1 MPVPAGRWLL
11 LLCLAAAGKQLSLQ
25 ITPLCESEQHYEY
38 SGRCCTKCEPGKY
51 MSARCTETSDSVCT
65 PCGPNEYM
73 DVWNE
78 EDKCLL
84 HKICDQGK
92 ALREVNPG
100 NSTFQRQCACTV
112 GYHWNEDCDCCQ
124 RNTICAPGF
133 GVKHPVQQDQ
143 DTMCIPCPRGYFS
156 KVASSTDECKSWTN
170 CTALGMT
177 EDMPGTEK
185 SDVVCAEWKVPE
197 PSEDGA
203 NQILYVLIVVSFFVA
218 LIGIVIF
225 IVYYKNKGKKL
236 TDLQNWAS
244 EVCSQIK
251 GTKETPRDTSVT
263 MNIVNVVVPQTSEGM
278 CLLDPAG
285 SPAPGNACCIS
296 GHSPCRKGSPSMAP
310 CEVGGSLQG
319 FSVVTET
326 DDDHFPPVPTE
337 DEYMDKDL
345 GTADYLSL
353 PSRTASKTVSSFSE
367 PMEAGEND
375 SLNQYFSGIGSTED
389 VSVSQ
394 GFHPFTDGAHTATD
408 KLLQK
413 SCQHAHSCPK
423 EIGNKDTD
431 HCATNSNSEKI
442 CVRCGISYRESPRK
456 WSKSCCAAADS
467 DSTSPETGSYAQCTC
482 GLNFLSAGQSTL
494 ANDHGMEDASSDST
508 NMKYQNTSRSTSG
521 TNKSTSGT
529 NSSTSDLP
537 PVSGNV
543 TGNSNSTFISSGQV
557 MNFKGD
563 IIVVYLSQNSQ
574 EGAAASGPSEENV
587 GSPVQE
593 ENLSRCETFAG
604 NAQHYKEKCAE
615 LQQGSCPSAAS
626 GGPRWL
632 AGSLP
637 QEQSPSCCN
646 QALRPV
652 QEEGKLGHF
661 SEKVLN

>member
-1 MPVPAGRWLL
+1 MPVPSGCWLL

-25 ITPLCESEQHYEY
+25 ITPPCESEQHYEY
-38 SGRCCTKCEPGKY
+38 LGRCCRKCEPGKY
-51 MSARCTETSDSVCT
+51 LSARCTATSDSVCQ

-78 EDKCLL
+78 EDKCFL

-100 NSTFQRQCACTV
+100 NSTFQRQCACTM
-112 GYHWNEDCDCCQ
+112 GYHWNEGCDCCQ
-124 RNTICAPGF
+124 RNTMCAPGL
-133 GVKHPVQQDQ
+133 GVKPPVQQDR

-156 KVASSTDECKSWTN
+156 KVSSSTDECKSWTN
-170 CTALGMT
+170 CTALGM
-177 EDMPGTEK
+177 EEIVPGTDK
-185 SDVVCAEWKVPE
+185 SDAVCKQRKMPE
-197 PSEDGA
+197 PSEDA
-203 NQILYVLIVVSFFVA
+203 
-218 LIGIVIF
+218 
-225 IVYYKNKGKKL
+225 
-236 TDLQNWAS
+236 DLQNWAN

-251 GTKETPRDTSVT
+251 GTKELPRDALVT
-263 MNIVNVVVPQTSEGM
+263 VNITNAPVPQTAEGT
-278 CLLDPAG
+278 CLLVPSG
-285 SPAPGNACCIS
+285 SPVPGKSCCTS
-296 GHSPCRKGSPSMAP
+296 GHTPCRNGGPSTEP
-310 CEVGGSLQG
+310 CEAGE

-326 DDDHFPPVPTE
+326 DDYQFPPVPTE

-345 GTADYLSL
+345 NNTDYLSL
-353 PSRTASKTVSSFSE
+353 LSQTASKTVSSFSE

-389 VSVSQ
+389 VSVSP
-394 GFHPFTDGAHTATD
+394 GFYPPSNTDGTHIATD
-408 KLLQK
+408 QLLQK

-423 EIGNKDTD
+423 ETGNKDTD
-431 HCATNSNSEKI
+431 HFATNCDSEKI
-442 CVRCGISYRESPRK
+442 CVRCGILYRESPQK
-456 WSKSCCAAADS
+456 CYKPCCAAADS
-467 DSTSPETGSYAQCTC
+467 ISTSPETGSCAQCTC
-482 GLNFLSAGQSTL
+482 GLNFFSAGQSTL
-494 ANDHGMEDASSDST
+494 ANNLGMEDAPSDST
-508 NMKYQNTSRSTSG
+508 NVKYQNTNRSTSG
-521 TNKSTSGT
+521 TQSSTSGI

-537 PVSGNV
+537 PASGNV

-574 EGAAASGPSEENV
+574 EGVAASSGLSEENV

-615 LQQGSCPSAAS
+615 LQGACPAPGS
-626 GGPRWL
+626 GGPRWPGGAL
-632 AGSLP
+632 A
-637 QEQSPSCCN
+637 QEWGPSCGG
-646 QALRPV
+646 QASQPV

>member
-1 MPVPAGRWLL
+1 MPDPSGCWLL

-25 ITPLCESEQHYEY
+25 ITPPCESEQHYEY
-38 SGRCCTKCEPGKY
+38 LGRCCRKCEPGKY
-51 MSARCTETSDSVCT
+51 LSARCTATSDSVCQ

-100 NSTFQRQCACTV
+100 NSTFQRQCACTM

-124 RNTICAPGF
+124 RNTMCAPGL
-133 GVKHPVQQDQ
+133 GVKPPVQQDR

-156 KVASSTDECKSWTN
+156 KVSSSTDECKSWTN
-170 CTALGMT
+170 CTALGM
-177 EDMPGTEK
+177 EEIVPGTDK
-185 SDVVCAEWKVPE
+185 SDAVCKEQKMPE
-197 PSEDGA
+197 PSED
-203 NQILYVLIVVSFFVA
+203 
-218 LIGIVIF
+218 
-225 IVYYKNKGKKL
+225 
-236 TDLQNWAS
+236 DLQNWAN

-251 GTKETPRDTSVT
+251 GTKELPRDALVT
-263 MNIVNVVVPQTSEGM
+263 VNITNAPVPQMAEGTF
-278 CLLDPAG
+278 LLVPSG
-285 SPAPGNACCIS
+285 SPVPGKSCCTS
-296 GHSPCRKGSPSMAP
+296 GHTPCRNESPSTEP
-310 CEVGGSLQG
+310 CEAGE

-326 DDDHFPPVPTE
+326 DDYQFPPVPTE

-345 GTADYLSL
+345 NNTDYLSL
-353 PSRTASKTVSSFSE
+353 LSQTASKTVSSFSQ

-389 VSVSQ
+389 VSVSP
-394 GFHPFTDGAHTATD
+394 GFHPPSNTDGAHVATD
-408 KLLQK
+408 QLLQK

-423 EIGNKDTD
+423 ETGNKDID
-431 HCATNSNSEKI
+431 NFATNCDSKRI
-442 CVRCGISYRESPRK
+442 CVRCGILYRESPQKCYKPCR
-456 WSKSCCAAADS
+456 AAADS
-467 DSTSPETGSYAQCTC
+467 TSTSPETGSCAQCTC

-494 ANDHGMEDASSDST
+494 GNNLGMEDAPSDST
-508 NMKYQNTSRSTSG
+508 NVKYQNTNGSTSG
-521 TNKSTSGT
+521 TQSSTSGT

-537 PVSGNV
+537 PASGNV

-574 EGAAASGPSEENV
+574 EGTAASSGLSEDNV

-615 LQQGSCPSAAS
+615 LQGARPAPGS
-626 GGPRWL
+626 GGPRWPGEAL
-632 AGSLP
+632 A
-637 QEQSPSCCN
+637 QEWSPSCGG
-646 QALRPV
+646 QASQPV

>member
-1 MPVPAGRWLL
+1 MPGPPGWLA
-11 LLCLAAAGKQLSLQ
+11 LLCLAAAGHQQLSLQ
-25 ITPLCESEQHYEY
+25 STLLCDSEQHYEY

-51 MSARCTETSDSVCT
+51 MSAKCTATSDSVCQ

-92 ALREVNPG
+92 ALKEVNPG
-100 NSTFQRQCACTV
+100 NSTFQRQCACTT

-133 GVKHPVQQDQ
+133 GIGHPVQQDK
-143 DTMCIPCPRGYFS
+143 DTKCMPCPRGYFS
-156 KVASSTDECKSWTN
+156 KVASSTDECKAWTN
-170 CTALGMT
+170 CTALGMA
-177 EDMPGTEK
+177 EVVPGTDK
-185 SDVVCAEWKVPE
+185 SDAVCAERKIPE
-197 PSEDGA
+197 QPEDGT
-203 NQILYVLIVVSFFVA
+203 NKILYVLIVILFFVA

-236 TDLQNWAS
+236 TADLQNWAN

-251 GTKETPRDTSVT
+251 GTKEPPRDAFVAVNIPNAVAPQGSEDMRLLGPAACPGPGSSSCAGAHTSC
-263 MNIVNVVVPQTSEGM
+263 S
-278 CLLDPAG
+278 
-285 SPAPGNACCIS
+285 
-296 GHSPCRKGSPSMAP
+296 HSSPSTAP
-310 CEVGGSLQG
+310 CEAGGNLQQL
-319 FSVVTET
+319 SVVTET
-326 DDDHFPPVPTE
+326 DHDHFPPVPTE

-345 GTADYLSL
+345 NAADYLSL
-353 PSRTASKTVSSFSE
+353 LSRPDSKTVSSFSE
-367 PMEAGEND
+367 PVEIGEND
-375 SLNQYFSGIGSTED
+375 SLNQCFSGVGSTED

-394 GFHPFTDGAHTATD
+394 GSDSFSDADGAHAAMD
-408 KLLQK
+408 KYLQK
-413 SCQHAHSCPK
+413 SYQRVHSCPK
-423 EIGNKDTD
+423 ETDSKDTD
-431 HCATNSNSEKI
+431 RFATNHDSEKI

-456 WSKSCCAAADS
+456 WSKPCCAAVDS
-467 DSTSPETGSYAQCTC
+467 ASTSPETGSYAQCTC

-494 ANDHGMEDASSDST
+494 ASDHGMEDASSDGTST
-508 NMKYQNTSRSTSG
+508 KYQNTSR
-521 TNKSTSGT
+521 STSGT

-537 PVSGNV
+537 PASGNV

-574 EGAAASGPSEENV
+574 EGATASSGAASENV

-593 ENLSRCETFAG
+593 ENPSRCETFAG

-615 LQQGSCPSAAS
+615 LHAGGAA
-626 GGPRWL
+626 GPRHHHT
-632 AGSLP
+632 ATVP
-637 QEQSPSCCN
+637 SPG
-646 QALRPV
+646 LRHEASQPV
-652 QEEGKLGHF
+652 QEEGRLGHS

>member
-1 MPVPAGRWLL
+1 
-11 LLCLAAAGKQLSLQ
+11 LSLQ
-25 ITPLCESEQHYEY
+25 ITPPCESEQHYEY

-51 MSARCTETSDSVCT
+51 MSARCTSTSDSVCQS
-65 PCGPNEYM
+65 CGPNEYM

-100 NSTFQRQCACTV
+100 NSTFQRQCACTM

-133 GVKHPVQQDQ
+133 GVKHPVQQDK
-143 DTMCIPCPRGYFS
+143 DTMCTPCPRGYFS

-170 CTALGMT
+170 CTALGMA
-177 EDMPGTEK
+177 EIVPGTDK
-185 SDVVCAEWKVPE
+185 SDAVCAERKTPA
-197 PSEDGA
+197 PSEDGT
-203 NQILYVLIVVSFFVA
+203 NRILYVLIVILFFVA

-225 IVYYKNKGKKL
+225 IIYYKNKGKKL
-236 TDLQNWAS
+236 TADLQNWAN

-251 GTKETPRDTSVT
+251 GTKEPPRDAFVT
-263 MNIVNVVVPQTSEGM
+263 VNTTNATVPHTSEGV
-278 CLLDPAG
+278 CLLGPTG
-285 SPAPGNACCIS
+285 SPAPGNLCCTS
-296 GHSPCRKGSPSMAP
+296 GHAPCKNGSPGMVP
-310 CEVGGSLQG
+310 CEAGGSLQE
-319 FSVVTET
+319 FSLLTET
-326 DDDHFPPVPTE
+326 GDNHFPPVPTE

-345 GTADYLSL
+345 NTTDYLSL
-353 PSRTASKTVSSFSE
+353 LSRTASKTVSSFSE

-389 VSVSQ
+389 ISVSQ
-394 GFHPFTDGAHTATD
+394 GSHPSSDTGGAHTATD

-413 SCQHAHSCPK
+413 SCQHAHSCLK
-423 EIGNKDTD
+423 ETGNKDTD
-431 HCATNSNSEKI
+431 RFATNYDSEKV

-456 WSKSCCAAADS
+456 WSKPCCAAADS
-467 DSTSPETGSYAQCTC
+467 ASTSPETGSYAHCTC

-494 ANDHGMEDASSDST
+494 ASDHGMKDASSDST
-508 NMKYQNTSRSTSG
+508 NMKYQNANR
-521 TNKSTSGT
+521 STSGT

-537 PVSGNV
+537 PASGNV

-574 EGAAASGPSEENV
+574 EGATASGPSEENV

-593 ENLSRCETFAG
+593 ENLIRCETFAG

-615 LQQGSCPSAAS
+615 LQGACPAAGS
-626 GGPRWL
+626 GGPRQTTAPL
-632 AGSLP
+632 A
-637 QEQSPSCCN
+637 QERGPSCRG
-646 QALRPV
+646 QASQPV

>member
-1 MPVPAGRWLL
+1 
-11 LLCLAAAGKQLSLQ
+11 LSLQ
-25 ITPLCESEQHYEY
+25 ITPPCESEQHYEY

-51 MSARCTETSDSVCT
+51 MSARCTGTSDSVCQ

-124 RNTICAPGF
+124 RNTMCAPGF
-133 GVKHPVQQDQ
+133 GAEHPVQQDK
-143 DTMCIPCPRGYFS
+143 DTTCTPCPRGSFS
-156 KVASSTDECKSWTN
+156 KVTSSTDKCKSWTN
-170 CTALGMT
+170 CTALGMA
-177 EDMPGTEK
+177 EIVPGTDK
-185 SDVVCAEWKVPE
+185 SDAVCAERKTPE
-197 PSEDGA
+197 PSEDGT
-203 NQILYVLIVVSFFVA
+203 NRILYVLIVILVFLA
-218 LIGIVIF
+218 LIGIVVF

-236 TDLQNWAS
+236 TADLQNWAN

-251 GTKETPRDTSVT
+251 GTKQPPRDAFVT
-263 MNIVNVVVPQTSEGM
+263 VNITNPPVPQTSEGVR
-278 CLLDPAG
+278 LLGPAG
-285 SPAPGNACCIS
+285 SPAPGNSCCTS
-296 GHSPCRKGSPSMAP
+296 GHTPCRNGSPSTAP
-310 CEVGGSLQG
+310 CEVEGSLQV
-319 FSVVTET
+319 SVLTET
-326 DDDHFPPVPTE
+326 VDHFPPVPTE
-337 DEYMDKDL
+337 DEYTDKDL
-345 GTADYLSL
+345 NTADYLSL
-353 PSRTASKTVSSFSE
+353 LSRTASKTVSSFSE

-375 SLNQYFSGIGSTED
+375 SLNQYFSGVGSTED

-394 GFHPFTDGAHTATD
+394 GSYPSSDTDGVHTATE

-413 SCQHAHSCPK
+413 SCQHAHSCMK
-423 EIGNKDTD
+423 EMGNKDTD
-431 HCATNSNSEKI
+431 RFATNYDSEKI

-456 WSKSCCAAADS
+456 WSKPCCAVADS
-467 DSTSPETGSYAQCTC
+467 VSTSPETGSYPQCSC

-494 ANDHGMEDASSDST
+494 VSDHGMEDAPSDST
-508 NMKYQNTSRSTSG
+508 NMKHQNTNR
-521 TNKSTSGT
+521 STSGT

-537 PVSGNV
+537 PASGNV

-574 EGAAASGPSEENV
+574 EGATAAGPSEEENV

-615 LQQGSCPSAAS
+615 LQACCPAAGT
-626 GGPRWL
+626 GGPQRTTGQL
-632 AGSLP
+632 A
-637 QEQSPSCCN
+637 QEQGPCRSG
-646 QALRPV
+646 QASQPV
-652 QEEGKLGHF
+652 QEEGRLGHF

>member
-1 MPVPAGRWLL
+1 MPVPSGCWLL

-25 ITPLCESEQHYEY
+25 ITPPCESEQHYEY

-51 MSARCTETSDSVCT
+51 MSARCTGASDTMCQ

-100 NSTFQRQCACTV
+100 NSTFQRQCACTM

-133 GVKHPVQQDQ
+133 GVEHPVQQDK
-143 DTMCIPCPRGYFS
+143 DTMCTPCPRGYFS

-170 CTALGMT
+170 CTALGMA
-177 EDMPGTEK
+177 EIVPGTDK
-185 SDVVCAEWKVPE
+185 SDAVCAERKMPE
-197 PSEDGA
+197 PTEDGTTR
-203 NQILYVLIVVSFFVA
+203 ILYVLIVVLFFVA
-218 LIGIVIF
+218 LICIVIF
-225 IVYYKNKGKKL
+225 IIYYKNKGKKL
-236 TDLQNWAS
+236 TDLQNWAN

-251 GTKETPRDTSVT
+251 GTKEPPRDAFVT
-263 MNIVNVVVPQTSEGM
+263 VNTTNAAVPQTSEGV
-278 CLLDPAG
+278 CLLGPPG
-285 SPAPGNACCIS
+285 SPAPGNSCCTS
-296 GHSPCRKGSPSMAP
+296 GHAPCRDRSPSTAP
-310 CEVGGSLQG
+310 CEAGGSLQG

-326 DDDHFPPVPTE
+326 DDDHFPPVPME

-345 GTADYLSL
+345 NTTDYLSSL
-353 PSRTASKTVSSFSE
+353 SRTASKTVSSFSE

-394 GFHPFTDGAHTATD
+394 GSRPSANTDGAHVATD

-413 SCQHAHSCPK
+413 SCQRAHSCLK
-423 EIGNKDTD
+423 ETDNKDTD
-431 HCATNSNSEKI
+431 RFATNYDSEKI

-456 WSKSCCAAADS
+456 WSKPCCAAADS
-467 DSTSPETGSYAQCTC
+467 ASTSPETGSYAQCTC

-494 ANDHGMEDASSDST
+494 ARDHGMEDASLDSN
-508 NMKYQNTSRSTSG
+508 NMKYQNTNR
-521 TNKSTSGT
+521 STSGT

-537 PVSGNV
+537 PASGNV

-574 EGAAASGPSEENV
+574 EGATASGPSEENV

-604 NAQHYKEKCAE
+604 NTQHYKEKCAE
-615 LQQGSCPSAAS
+615 LQGTCPLVGS
-626 GGPRWL
+626 GGPWRTTGPL
-632 AGSLP
+632 A
-637 QEQSPSCCN
+637 QERGPSRRG
-646 QALRPV
+646 QASQPV

>member
-1 MPVPAGRWLL
+1 MPVPSGCWLL

-25 ITPLCESEQHYEY
+25 ITPPCKSEQHYEY

-51 MSARCTETSDSVCT
+51 MSARCTGTSDSVCQ

-133 GVKHPVQQDQ
+133 GVKHPVQQDK
-143 DTMCIPCPRGYFS
+143 DTMCAPCPRGYFS

-170 CTALGMT
+170 CTALGL
-177 EDMPGTEK
+177 EEIMPGTDK
-185 SDVVCAEWKVPE
+185 SDAVCTQRKMPE
-197 PSEDGA
+197 PSEDGT
-203 NQILYVLIVVSFFVA
+203 NKILYVLIVILFFVA

-236 TDLQNWAS
+236 TADLQNWAN

-251 GTKETPRDTSVT
+251 RTQEPSKDVFVT
-263 MNIVNVVVPQTSEGM
+263 MNITNAAVPQTFEGM
-278 CLLDPAG
+278 CLLGPTG
-285 SPAPGNACCIS
+285 SPAPGNPCCTG
-296 GHSPCRKGSPSMAP
+296 GHTPCGNGSPSTAP
-310 CEVGGSLQG
+310 CEAGGSLQE
-319 FSVVTET
+319 FSEITVA

-345 GTADYLSL
+345 NSTDYLSL
-353 PSRTASKTVSSFSE
+353 LGRTASKTVSSFSE

-375 SLNQYFSGIGSTED
+375 SLNEYFSGIGSTED
-389 VSVSQ
+389 VSVS
-394 GFHPFTDGAHTATD
+394 HPSSSTDGAHTATD

-413 SCQHAHSCPK
+413 SCQHAHSCLK
-423 EIGNKDTD
+423 EMGKKDTD
-431 HCATNSNSEKI
+431 HVATNYDSEKI

-456 WSKSCCAAADS
+456 WSKPGCAAADIA
-467 DSTSPETGSYAQCTC
+467 STSPETGSYAQCTC
-482 GLNFLSAGQSTL
+482 GLNILSAGQSNL
-494 ANDHGMEDASSDST
+494 ASDRGVEDASSDST
-508 NMKYQNTSRSTSG
+508 NMKYQNTNSSA
-521 TNKSTSGT
+521 SGT

-537 PVSGNV
+537 PASGNV

-574 EGAAASGPSEENV
+574 EGATASGPSEENV

-615 LQQGSCPSAAS
+615 MQGVCPAMAS
-626 GGPRWL
+626 GGPRWTTGPL
-632 AGSLP
+632 A
-637 QEQSPSCCN
+637 QERGPSCRG
-646 QALRPV
+646 QASQPV

>member
-1 MPVPAGRWLL
+1 MPVPSGCWLL
-11 LLCLAAAGKQLSLQ
+11 LLCFAAAGKQLSLQ
-25 ITPLCESEQHYEY
+25 ITPPCESEQHYEH

-51 MSARCTETSDSVCT
+51 MSARCTGTSDSVCQ

-100 NSTFQRQCACTV
+100 NSTFQRQCACTM

-133 GVKHPVQQDQ
+133 GVEHPVQQDK
-143 DTMCIPCPRGYFS
+143 DTMCTPCPRGYFS

-170 CTALGMT
+170 CTALGMAET
-177 EDMPGTEK
+177 VPGTDK
-185 SDVVCAEWKVPE
+185 SDAVCAERKMPE
-197 PSEDGA
+197 PSEDGT
-203 NQILYVLIVVSFFVA
+203 NKILYVLIVILFFVA

-236 TDLQNWAS
+236 TADLQNWAN

-251 GTKETPRDTSVT
+251 GTKEHPRDAFVT
-263 MNIVNVVVPQTSEGM
+263 VNITNAAVLQTSEGV
-278 CLLDPAG
+278 CLLGPAC
-285 SPAPGNACCIS
+285 SSASGNSCCTS
-296 GHSPCRKGSPSMAP
+296 GHTPCSNGSPSMAP
-310 CEVGGSLQG
+310 CEAGGSLQE

-326 DDDHFPPVPTE
+326 DDHFPPVPTE
-337 DEYMDKDL
+337 DEYTDKDL
-345 GTADYLSL
+345 NTADYLSL
-353 PSRTASKTVSSFSE
+353 LSRTASKTVSSFSE

-394 GFHPFTDGAHTATD
+394 GSRPSSDTDGAHTATD

-413 SCQHAHSCPK
+413 SCQHAHSCLK
-423 EIGNKDTD
+423 ETGNKDTD
-431 HCATNSNSEKI
+431 RFTTNYDSEKT

-456 WSKSCCAAADS
+456 WSKSCCAVTDS
-467 DSTSPETGSYAQCTC
+467 ASTSPETGSHAQCTC

-494 ANDHGMEDASSDST
+494 ASDHSMEDASSDST
-508 NMKYQNTSRSTSG
+508 NMKYQNTNR
-521 TNKSTSGT
+521 STSGT

-537 PVSGNV
+537 PASGNV

-574 EGAAASGPSEENV
+574 EGAMASGLSEENV

-615 LQQGSCPSAAS
+615 LQGICPVMGSRGLRRTTGHLAQEWGPSSCRQAS
-626 GGPRWL
+626 
-632 AGSLP
+632 
-637 QEQSPSCCN
+637 Q
-646 QALRPV
+646 PV
-652 QEEGKLGHF
+652 QEEGRLGHF

>member
-1 MPVPAGRWLL
+1 MPVPSGSWLL
-11 LLCLAAAGKQLSLQ
+11 LLCLAAAGNQLSLH
-25 ITPLCESEQHYEY
+25 ITPPCEGEQHYEY

-51 MSARCTETSDSVCT
+51 MSARCTGTYDTVCQ

-133 GVKHPVQQDQ
+133 GAEHPVQQDK
-143 DTMCIPCPRGYFS
+143 DTMCTPCPKGYFS
-156 KVASSTDECKSWTN
+156 EVASSTDKCKSWTN
-170 CTALGMT
+170 CTALGMA
-177 EDMPGTEK
+177 ERVPGTDK
-185 SDVVCAEWKVPE
+185 SDAVCAEQEMPE
-197 PSEDGA
+197 PSEDGT
-203 NQILYVLIVVSFFVA
+203 NRILYVLIVILFFVA

-225 IVYYKNKGKKL
+225 IIYYKNKGKKL
-236 TDLQNWAS
+236 TADLQNWAN

-251 GTKETPRDTSVT
+251 GTKEPPRDASVT
-263 MNIVNVVVPQTSEGM
+263 LNITNDTVLQTSEGV
-278 CLLDPAG
+278 CLLGPTG
-285 SPAPGNACCIS
+285 SPTPGNSCCTS
-296 GHSPCRKGSPSMAP
+296 SHGPCRNRSPSTAP
-310 CEVGGSLQG
+310 CEAGGSLQEL
-319 FSVVTET
+319 SVLTET
-326 DDDHFPPVPTE
+326 DADHFSPVPTE
-337 DEYMDKDL
+337 DEYTDKEL
-345 GTADYLSL
+345 NTADYLSL
-353 PSRTASKTVSSFSE
+353 LSRTASKTVSSFSE
-367 PMEAGEND
+367 PVEAGEND
-375 SLNQYFSGIGSTED
+375 SLNQYFSGIGSAED
-389 VSVSQ
+389 ISVSQ
-394 GFHPFTDGAHTATD
+394 GSQPSSDTDGAHTATD

-413 SCQHAHSCPK
+413 SCQRAHSCLK
-423 EIGNKDTD
+423 ETDNKDTD
-431 HCATNSNSEKI
+431 RFTTNCDSEKT

-456 WSKSCCAAADS
+456 WSKPCWAVADS
-467 DSTSPETGSYAQCTC
+467 VSTSSETGSHAQCTC
-482 GLNFLSAGQSTL
+482 GLNFLSAGQSNI
-494 ANDHGMEDASSDST
+494 ANDHVMEDAPSDST
-508 NMKYQNTSRSTSG
+508 NMKYQNTNRSA
-521 TNKSTSGT
+521 SGT

-537 PVSGNV
+537 PASGNV

-574 EGAAASGPSEENV
+574 EGATVSGPTEENV

-615 LQQGSCPSAAS
+615 LQGPCPAAAGSR
-626 GGPRWL
+626 GPRWNSGYL
-632 AGSLP
+632 A
-637 QEQSPSCCN
+637 QERGPSCCC
-646 QALRPV
+646 QASQPV

>member
-1 MPVPAGRWLL
+1 MPVPSGCWLL
-11 LLCLAAAGKQLSLQ
+11 LLGLAAAGKQLSLQ
-25 ITPLCESEQHYEY
+25 ITLPCEGEQHYEY

-51 MSARCTETSDSVCT
+51 MSARCTGTSDSVCQ

-78 EDKCLL
+78 EEKCLL

-100 NSTFQRQCACTV
+100 NSTSQRQCACTM

-124 RNTICAPGF
+124 RNTVCAPGF
-133 GVKHPVQQDQ
+133 GVEHPVQQDK
-143 DTMCIPCPRGYFS
+143 DTMCTPCPRGYFS
-156 KVASSTDECKSWTN
+156 NVASSTDKCKSWTN

-177 EDMPGTEK
+177 ESVPGTDK
-185 SDVVCAEWKVPE
+185 SDAVCGEGKIPE

-203 NQILYVLIVVSFFVA
+203 NRILYVLIVILFFVA

-225 IVYYKNKGKKL
+225 IIYYKNKGKKL
-236 TDLQNWAS
+236 TADLQNWAN

-251 GTKETPRDTSVT
+251 GTKEPPRDAFVT
-263 MNIVNVVVPQTSEGM
+263 MNTTNAAVPQTSEGM
-278 CLLDPAG
+278 CLLGPAG
-285 SPAPGNACCIS
+285 SPAPGNLCCTS
-296 GHSPCRKGSPSMAP
+296 GQTPCGNGSPGLVP
-310 CEVGGSLQG
+310 CEVGGSFQE

-326 DDDHFPPVPTE
+326 DDNFPPVPTE

-345 GTADYLSL
+345 NTIDYLSL
-353 PSRTASKTVSSFSE
+353 LSQTASKTVSSFSE
-367 PMEAGEND
+367 PMETGEND
-375 SLNQYFSGIGSTED
+375 SLNQYFSGIGSSED

-394 GFHPFTDGAHTATD
+394 SSYPSSSTVGPHIVTD

-413 SCQHAHSCPK
+413 SCQCAHSCLK
-423 EIGNKDTD
+423 ETGNKDTD
-431 HCATNSNSEKI
+431 SFATNYDSEKI

-456 WSKSCCAAADS
+456 WSKPCCPAADCA
-467 DSTSPETGSYAQCTC
+467 STSPETGSCAQCTC

-494 ANDHGMEDASSDST
+494 ASDHGMEDASSDSG

-521 TNKSTSGT
+521 TNS
-529 NSSTSDLP
+529 NSSDLP
-537 PVSGNV
+537 PASGNV

-574 EGAAASGPSEENV
+574 EGATASGPSEENV

-615 LQQGSCPSAAS
+615 LQGACPAA
-626 GGPRWL
+626 GTGRPWPPARPL
-632 AGSLP
+632 A
-637 QEQSPSCCN
+637 QEQGLPRRDR
-646 QALRPV
+646 ALQPV
-652 QEEGKLGHF
+652 QEEGKLGHS

>member
-1 MPVPAGRWLL
+1 
-11 LLCLAAAGKQLSLQ
+11 LSLQ
-25 ITPLCESEQHYEY
+25 ITPPCESEQHYEY

-51 MSARCTETSDSVCT
+51 MSARCTSTSDSVCQS
-65 PCGPNEYM
+65 CGPNEYM

-100 NSTFQRQCACTV
+100 NSTFQRQCACTM

-133 GVKHPVQQDQ
+133 GVKHPVQQDK
-143 DTMCIPCPRGYFS
+143 DTMCTPCPRGYFS

-170 CTALGMT
+170 CTALGMA
-177 EDMPGTEK
+177 EIVPGTDK
-185 SDVVCAEWKVPE
+185 SDAVCAERKMPA
-197 PSEDGA
+197 PSEDGT
-203 NQILYVLIVVSFFVA
+203 NRILYVLIVILFFVA

-225 IVYYKNKGKKL
+225 IIYYKNKGKKL
-236 TDLQNWAS
+236 TADLQNWAN

-251 GTKETPRDTSVT
+251 GTKEPPRDAFVT
-263 MNIVNVVVPQTSEGM
+263 VNTTNATVPHTSESV
-278 CLLDPAG
+278 CLLGPTG
-285 SPAPGNACCIS
+285 SPAPGNLCCTS
-296 GHSPCRKGSPSMAP
+296 GHASCKNGSPGMVP
-310 CEVGGSLQG
+310 CEAGGSLQE
-319 FSVVTET
+319 FSLLTET
-326 DDDHFPPVPTE
+326 GDNHFPPVPTE

-345 GTADYLSL
+345 NTTDYLSL
-353 PSRTASKTVSSFSE
+353 LSRTASKTVSSFSE

-389 VSVSQ
+389 ISVSQ
-394 GFHPFTDGAHTATD
+394 GSHPSSDTGGAHTATD

-413 SCQHAHSCPK
+413 SCQHAHSCLK
-423 EIGNKDTD
+423 ETGNKDTD
-431 HCATNSNSEKI
+431 RFATNYDSEKV

-456 WSKSCCAAADS
+456 WSKPCCAAADS
-467 DSTSPETGSYAQCTC
+467 ASTSPETGSYAHCTC

-494 ANDHGMEDASSDST
+494 ASDHGMKDASSDST
-508 NMKYQNTSRSTSG
+508 NMKYQNANR
-521 TNKSTSGT
+521 STSGT

-537 PVSGNV
+537 PASGNV

-574 EGAAASGPSEENV
+574 EGATASGPSEENV

-593 ENLSRCETFAG
+593 ENLIRCETFAG

-615 LQQGSCPSAAS
+615 LQGACPAAGS
-626 GGPRWL
+626 GGPRQTTGPL
-632 AGSLP
+632 A
-637 QEQSPSCCN
+637 QERGPSCRG
-646 QALRPV
+646 QASQPV

>member
-1 MPVPAGRWLL
+1 
-11 LLCLAAAGKQLSLQ
+11 LSLQ
-25 ITPLCESEQHYEY
+25 ITPPCESEQHYEY

-51 MSARCTETSDSVCT
+51 MSARCTSTSDSVCQS
-65 PCGPNEYM
+65 CGPNEYM

-100 NSTFQRQCACTV
+100 NSTFQRQCACTM

-133 GVKHPVQQDQ
+133 GVKHPVQQDK
-143 DTMCIPCPRGYFS
+143 DTMCTPCPRGYFS

-170 CTALGMT
+170 CTALGMA
-177 EDMPGTEK
+177 EIVPGTDK
-185 SDVVCAEWKVPE
+185 SDAVCAERKMPA
-197 PSEDGA
+197 PSEDGT
-203 NQILYVLIVVSFFVA
+203 NRILYVLIVILFFVA

-225 IVYYKNKGKKL
+225 IIYYKNKGKKL
-236 TDLQNWAS
+236 TADLQNWAN

-251 GTKETPRDTSVT
+251 GTKEPPRDAFVT
-263 MNIVNVVVPQTSEGM
+263 VNTTNATVPHTSEGV
-278 CLLDPAG
+278 CLLGPTG
-285 SPAPGNACCIS
+285 SPAPGNLCCTS
-296 GHSPCRKGSPSMAP
+296 GHAPCKNGSPGMVP
-310 CEVGGSLQG
+310 CEAGGSLQE
-319 FSVVTET
+319 FSLLTET
-326 DDDHFPPVPTE
+326 GDNHFPPVPTE

-345 GTADYLSL
+345 NTTDYLSL
-353 PSRTASKTVSSFSE
+353 LSRTASKTVSSFSE

-389 VSVSQ
+389 ISVSQ
-394 GFHPFTDGAHTATD
+394 GSHPSSDTGGAHTATD

-413 SCQHAHSCPK
+413 SCQHAHSCLK
-423 EIGNKDTD
+423 ETGNKDTD
-431 HCATNSNSEKI
+431 RFATNYDSEKV

-456 WSKSCCAAADS
+456 WSKPCCAAADS
-467 DSTSPETGSYAQCTC
+467 ASTSPETGSYAHCTC

-494 ANDHGMEDASSDST
+494 ASDHGMKDASSDST
-508 NMKYQNTSRSTSG
+508 NMKYQNANR
-521 TNKSTSGT
+521 STSGT

-537 PVSGNV
+537 PASGNV

-574 EGAAASGPSEENV
+574 EGATASGPSEENV

-593 ENLSRCETFAG
+593 ENLIRCETFAG

-615 LQQGSCPSAAS
+615 LQGACPAAGS
-626 GGPRWL
+626 GGPRQTTGPL
-632 AGSLP
+632 A
-637 QEQSPSCCN
+637 QERGPSCRG
-646 QALRPV
+646 QASQPV

>member
-1 MPVPAGRWLL
+1 MPVPSGCWLL

-25 ITPLCESEQHYEY
+25 ITPPCESEQHYEY
-38 SGRCCTKCEPGKY
+38 LGRCCRKCEPGKY
-51 MSARCTETSDSVCT
+51 LSARCTATSDSVCQ

-100 NSTFQRQCACTV
+100 NSTFQRQCACTM

-124 RNTICAPGF
+124 RNTMCAPGL
-133 GVKHPVQQDQ
+133 GVKPPVQQDR
-143 DTMCIPCPRGYFS
+143 DTMCVPCPRGYFS
-156 KVASSTDECKSWTN
+156 KVSSSTDECKSWTN
-170 CTALGMT
+170 CTALGM
-177 EDMPGTEK
+177 EEIVPGTDK
-185 SDVVCAEWKVPE
+185 SDAVCKERKMFE
-197 PSEDGA
+197 PSEDA
-203 NQILYVLIVVSFFVA
+203 
-218 LIGIVIF
+218 
-225 IVYYKNKGKKL
+225 
-236 TDLQNWAS
+236 DLQNWAN

-251 GTKETPRDTSVT
+251 GTKELPRDALVSV
-263 MNIVNVVVPQTSEGM
+263 NITNAPVPQTAEGT
-278 CLLDPAG
+278 CLLVPSG
-285 SPAPGNACCIS
+285 SPVPGKSCCTS
-296 GHSPCRKGSPSMAP
+296 GHTACRNESPSTEP
-310 CEVGGSLQG
+310 CETGD

-326 DDDHFPPVPTE
+326 DDYQFPPVPTE

-345 GTADYLSL
+345 NNTDYLSL
-353 PSRTASKTVSSFSE
+353 LSQTASKTVSSFSQ

-389 VSVSQ
+389 VSVSP
-394 GFHPFTDGAHTATD
+394 GFHLPSNTDGAHVATD
-408 KLLQK
+408 QLLQK

-423 EIGNKDTD
+423 ETGNKDTD
-431 HCATNSNSEKI
+431 NFATNCDSKKI
-442 CVRCGISYRESPRK
+442 CVRCGILYRESPQKCYKPCR
-456 WSKSCCAAADS
+456 AAVDS
-467 DSTSPETGSYAQCTC
+467 TSTSPETGSCAQCTC

-494 ANDHGMEDASSDST
+494 GNNLGMEDAPSDST
-508 NMKYQNTSRSTSG
+508 NVKYQNTNGSTSG
-521 TNKSTSGT
+521 TQSSTSGT
-529 NSSTSDLP
+529 QSSTSDLP
-537 PVSGNV
+537 PASGNV

-574 EGAAASGPSEENV
+574 EGTAASSGLSEDHV

-615 LQQGSCPSAAS
+615 LQGARPAPGS
-626 GGPRWL
+626 GGPRWPGGAL
-632 AGSLP
+632 A
-637 QEQSPSCCN
+637 QEWGPSCSG
-646 QALRPV
+646 QASQPV

>member
-1 MPVPAGRWLL
+1 MPVPSGCWLL

-25 ITPLCESEQHYEY
+25 ITPPCESEQHYEY
-38 SGRCCTKCEPGKY
+38 LGRCCRKCEPGKY
-51 MSARCTETSDSVCT
+51 LSARCTATSDSVCQ

-100 NSTFQRQCACTV
+100 NSTFQRQCACTT

-124 RNTICAPGF
+124 RNTMCAPGL
-133 GVKHPVQQDQ
+133 GVKPPVQQDR

-156 KVASSTDECKSWTN
+156 KVSSSTDECKSWTN
-170 CTALGMT
+170 CTALGM
-177 EDMPGTEK
+177 EEIVPGTDK
-185 SDVVCAEWKVPE
+185 SDAVCKEQKMPE
-197 PSEDGA
+197 PSEDGT
-203 NQILYVLIVVSFFVA
+203 NRILYVLIVVLFFVT
-218 LIGIVIF
+218 LIGIVVF
-225 IVYYKNKGKKL
+225 IVYYKKKGKKL
-236 TDLQNWAS
+236 TDLQNWAN

-251 GTKETPRDTSVT
+251 GTKELRRDALVT
-263 MNIVNVVVPQTSEGM
+263 VNITNAPVPQTAEGT
-278 CLLDPAG
+278 CLLVPSG
-285 SPAPGNACCIS
+285 SPVPGKSCCTS
-296 GHSPCRKGSPSMAP
+296 GHTACSNESPSTEP
-310 CEVGGSLQG
+310 CEAGE

-326 DDDHFPPVPTE
+326 DDYQFPPVPTE

-345 GTADYLSL
+345 NNTDYLSL
-353 PSRTASKTVSSFSE
+353 LSQSASKTVSSFSQ

-389 VSVSQ
+389 VSVSP
-394 GFHPFTDGAHTATD
+394 GFHPPSNTDGAHVATD
-408 KLLQK
+408 QLLQK

-423 EIGNKDTD
+423 ETGNKDID
-431 HCATNSNSEKI
+431 NFATNCDPKKI
-442 CVRCGISYRESPRK
+442 CVRCGVLYRESPQKCYKPCR
-456 WSKSCCAAADS
+456 AAADS
-467 DSTSPETGSYAQCTC
+467 TSTSPETGSCAQCTC

-494 ANDHGMEDASSDST
+494 GNNLGMEDAPSDST
-508 NMKYQNTSRSTSG
+508 NVNTNGSTSG
-521 TNKSTSGT
+521 TQSSTSGT

-537 PVSGNV
+537 PASGNV

-574 EGAAASGPSEENV
+574 EGTAASSGLSEDNV

-615 LQQGSCPSAAS
+615 LQGARPAPGSGA
-626 GGPRWL
+626 PRSPGEAL
-632 AGSLP
+632 A
-637 QEQSPSCCN
+637 QEWGPSCGG
-646 QALRPV
+646 QASQPV

>member
-1 MPVPAGRWLL
+1 MPVPSGCWLL
-11 LLCLAAAGKQLSLQ
+11 LLGLAAAGKQLSLQ
-25 ITPLCESEQHYEY
+25 IAVPCEGERHYEY

-51 MSARCTETSDSVCT
+51 MSARCTGTSDSVCQ

-78 EDKCLL
+78 EEKCLL

-100 NSTFQRQCACTV
+100 NSTFQRQCACTM

-133 GVKHPVQQDQ
+133 GAEHPVQQDK
-143 DTMCIPCPRGYFS
+143 DTTCTPCPRGSFS
-156 KVASSTDECKSWTN
+156 NVASSTDKCKSWTN
-170 CTALGMT
+170 CTALGMK
-177 EDMPGTEK
+177 EIVPGTEK
-185 SDVVCAEWKVPE
+185 SDAVCAERKMPE
-197 PSEDGA
+197 TSEDGT
-203 NQILYVLIVVSFFVA
+203 NRILYVLVVLLFFVA

-225 IVYYKNKGKKL
+225 IIYYKNKGKKL

-251 GTKETPRDTSVT
+251 GTKEPPRDVFVT
-263 MNIVNVVVPQTSEGM
+263 MNTTNVAAPQTSEGT
-278 CLLDPAG
+278 CLLGPAG
-285 SPAPGNACCIS
+285 SPAPGNLCCTS
-296 GHSPCRKGSPSMAP
+296 SHTPCRNGNPSMVP
-310 CEVGGSLQG
+310 CEVGGSLQEL
-319 FSVVTET
+319 SVVTET
-326 DDDHFPPVPTE
+326 DDSFPPVPTE

-345 GTADYLSL
+345 NATDYLSL
-353 PSRTASKTVSSFSE
+353 LSRAASKTVSSFSE

-389 VSVSQ
+389 VSMSQ
-394 GFHPFTDGAHTATD
+394 GSHPSSDKDGAHIAMD

-413 SCQHAHSCPK
+413 SCQCAHSCLK
-423 EIGNKDTD
+423 ETGNKDTD
-431 HCATNSNSEKI
+431 NFATNYESEKI

-456 WSKSCCAAADS
+456 WSKPFCAAG
-467 DSTSPETGSYAQCTC
+467 DSTSTTLESGSCAQCTC

-494 ANDHGMEDASSDST
+494 ASDQSMEDSSSDST
-508 NMKYQNTSRSTSG
+508 NMKYQNTNRSTSG
-521 TNKSTSGT
+521 AS
-529 NSSTSDLP
+529 SSTSDLP
-537 PVSGNV
+537 PATGNV

-574 EGAAASGPSEENV
+574 EGATASGPSEENV

-615 LQQGSCPSAAS
+615 LQGACPPVGSRGPRPPTGPPAQERAPSCPSQAS
-626 GGPRWL
+626 
-632 AGSLP
+632 
-637 QEQSPSCCN
+637 Q
-646 QALRPV
+646 PV